1 MLKKLPPIRMG
12 ISAIDPLRD
21 ATIEMF
27 RKCVKAGV
35 DIKGRIYK
43 HLFHGYLEMD
53 VYPFKMQDCKNAF
66 DDTVDYLLELIYLE
80 E

>member
-1 MLKKLPPIRMG
+1 MLKKMPPIRMG
-12 ISAIDPLRD
+12 IPAVDPLRD

-27 RKCVKAGV
+27 RKLLKAGV
-35 DIKGRIYK
+35 DIKGRLYK

-66 DDTVDYLLELIYLE
+66 DDSVNYLMELIHYD
-80 E
+80 